1 MSTHFPDSA
10 DHSVR
15 GTTGRREKIG
25 RKVTCKIC
33 QAVYVPARTHMQLV
47 RSPQAVVESA
57 FMGMCHFCFRCRR
70 PACPSC
76 WDEVHGVCGAC
87 ALEAQL
93 PFRSSVPPLEG
104 VIVPPI
110 EQLPLARVRTVTPPL
125 VCVQPGRFQQSP
137 LPIES
142 QTTLYVQTFSD
153 QPRPDRDIERSSPQ
167 TPIPAAKPQERTTDD
182 IADMATRPDKR
193 RVHSKDTSHKAA
205 TRRVKPE
212 RTATKILF
220 LIVVLIAIFI
230 ASALLSLTVN
240 DAIVY
245 LFHVD
250 IRSGIAY
257 LLQLLQHLF
266 STVGVDQWGAIYLLM
281 VIML

>member
-1 MSTHFPDSA
+1 MSTHYPDSA
-10 DHSVR
+10 DHSTR

-33 QAVYVPARTHMQLV
+33 QAVYVPARTHAQLV

-137 LPIES
+137 LPLES
-142 QTTLYVQTFSD
+142 QTTLYVQTVPDPPSD
-153 QPRPDRDIERSSPQ
+153 TSIRHSSPQ
-167 TPIPAAKPQERTTDD
+167 TPIPAAKSQAHTIEN

-212 RTATKILF
+212 RTATKILL

-230 ASALLSLTVN
+230 VSALLSLSVN

-245 LFHVD
+245 IFHVD
-250 IRSGIAY
+250 IRSAIAY
-257 LLQLLQHLF
+257 LLQLIQHLF

-281 VIML
+281 VIMS